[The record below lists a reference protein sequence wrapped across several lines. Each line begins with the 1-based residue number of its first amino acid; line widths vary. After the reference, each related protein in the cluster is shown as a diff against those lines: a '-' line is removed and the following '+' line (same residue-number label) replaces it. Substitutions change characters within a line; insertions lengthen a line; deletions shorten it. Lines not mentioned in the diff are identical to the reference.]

1 MTRNRELSQLGKYI
15 LVDDIADEINFVGGT
30 VNATT
35 FIGDGSGLS
44 AITATG
50 TGVEVRDDGS
60 LVGVAA
66 TINFGDNLTVSPISA
81 GIVTVTGAA
90 GGGGG
95 GILNVSEDSTPE
107 LGGNLN
113 LNNNNVTGSGNI
125 NIVGIITAT
134 EFDGKLNSSNLLG
147 ALPAIDGSALFGIVG
162 TGSGVDIQQSGAPV
176 GTAATINFVGTSVTF
191 SSGIANVSGFG
202 GAVPSRTTVSGS
214 TGTIAPNASANLTIL
229 GYKSYALLKAE
240 ISSPAWVTLYC
251 DTSSRTA
258 DSSRLITEDPAAG
271 SGVIAEVITTTTPQ
285 TVLFTPTT
293 IGFNN
298 DGTPS
303 SNIYAKVVNT
313 SGVSTA
319 ITVSLTIVQLES

>member
-1 MTRNRELSQLGKYI
+1 MTRNREISQLGKYI
-15 LVDDIADEINFVGGT
+15 LVDDSADEINFVGGT
-30 VNATT
+30 VNAST

-50 TGVEVRDDGS
+50 TGVEIRDDGS

-66 TINFGDNLTVSPISA
+66 TINFGDNLTISPISA

-90 GGGGG
+90 GGG
-95 GILNVSEDSTPE
+95 
-107 LGGNLN
+107 
-113 LNNNNVTGSGNI
+113 
-125 NIVGIITAT
+125 
-134 EFDGKLNSSNLLG
+134 
-147 ALPAIDGSALFGIVG
+147 
-162 TGSGVDIQQSGAPV
+162 
-176 GTAATINFVGTSVTF
+176 
-191 SSGIANVSGFG
+191 
-202 GAVPSRTTVSGS
+202 AVPSRTTVSGS
-214 TGTIAPNASANLTIL
+214 TAGSIAPGASANITIV

-298 DGTPS
+298 DGTLS
-303 SNIYAKVVNT
+303 SNIYAKVVNR
-313 SGVSTA
+313 SGVNAT